1 MFLHSIKLIA
11 KVGLFVL
18 YLLQVHV

>member
-11 KVGLFVL
+11 KVGLVVL